1 MADPVV
7 APVAAPAPAAPVA
20 APAVVAPVVAP
31 VADPAADPALG
42 APAASPAAVDPAAD
56 PAADPATDPA
66 AVPAEVTYEFVM
78 PEGVTLDE
86 ELGGMFK
93 EFAKA
98 KNLTNE
104 EAQGLLDLSLKA
116 QEKQAEAYRAT
127 QAEWVN
133 QSKAD
138 KEFGGG
144 QFDQNLAV
152 ANKALDAFGTPELK
166 ALLRTTG
173 FGNHPEVIRA
183 FVNVGKAVGEDK
195 LVVRGTH
202 TPQALNPDPIAKRMY
217 PNMNP

>member
-7 APVAAPAPAAPVA
+7 APVVAPAPAAAEPVV
-20 APAVVAPVVAP
+20 APAVVDPVVAP
-31 VADPAADPALG
+31 AA
-42 APAASPAAVDPAAD
+42 PAAD
-56 PAADPATDPA
+56 PAADPTLGAATAAVDPAIDSALDPA
-66 AVPAEVTYEFVM
+66 AVPAEVSYEFVM

-127 QAEWVN
+127 QAEWVT

-166 ALLRTTG
+166 TLLRDTG

-195 LVVRGTH
+195 LVVRGNH

>member
-1 MADPVV
+1 MADPV
-7 APVAAPAPAAPVA
+7 ATPTPAPAAPAADPVA
-20 APAVVAPVVAP
+20 APAVVDP
-31 VADPAADPALG
+31 VAAPAADPATDPALGTPAAAATDPAADP
-42 APAASPAAVDPAAD
+42 AVDPAAD
-56 PAADPATDPA
+56 PAAP
-66 AVPAEVTYEFVM
+66 VEVDYDFTM
-78 PEGVTLDE
+78 PEGFTLDE
-86 ELGGMFK
+86 ELGGQFK

-98 KNLTNE
+98 KNLTKE

-116 QEKQAEAYRAT
+116 QEKQAEAYRTT

-166 ALLRTTG
+166 TLLRTTG

-195 LVVRGTH
+195 LVMRGTH
-202 TPQALNPDPIAKRMY
+202 TPQAVNPDPIAKRMY